1 MCMWVQVHMYTHAY
15 VGRKTPLCNSSGT
28 PFLRQGFSLSWN
40 LHTGRT
46 RLTGQGAKDPSVS
59 VSPRLELQASTTTNG
74 WRFALVLMWV
84 VRMELRS
91 SRFRAL
97 SELIPGFLFVLKSS

>member
-1 MCMWVQVHMYTHAY
+1 MYTHAY
-15 VGRKTPLCNSSGT
+15 VGQKMPLCNSSGT

-59 VSPRLELQASTTTNG
+59 VPPQLELQAGTTMNG
-74 WRFALVLMWV
+74 WRFALVFNV
-84 VRMELRS
+84 GCEN
-91 SRFRAL
+91 
-97 SELIPGFLFVLKSS
+97 GTQVLTLPSTA